1 MAKII
6 VLAGGTSE
14 EREVSLRSGAA
25 VSKALGAVRHQVE
38 TIDPTQ
44 PLSTYLDQFKQA
56 EVIFPAL
63 HGLGGEDGSLQLFL
77 EAHGIKY
84 VGSDSQASRLCFF
97 KDLSLEVM
105 LQNNILTPTTE
116 LVDFA
121 GFQHS
126 DIVSHGYV
134 LKPNDGGSSIDT
146 FVVRDPAQADL
157 PAIAAAFERHGRLI
171 LQELIEGIE
180 VTVPVVNGTVLP
192 VIEIIP
198 PENQEFDYANKY
210 NGATQEICPP
220 VNVSPAKQQAVQTLA
235 VKMDAAFG
243 CRDLSRS
250 DYIIQA
256 DGTTYALEIN
266 TIPGLTDQSL
276 LPKAAA
282 VAGMDMPTL
291 CDRLVRAALAR

>member
-220 VNVSPAKQQAVQTLA
+220 VNVSTAKQQAVQTLA

-256 DGTTYALEIN
+256 DGTIYALEIN

-276 LPKAAA
+276 LPNAAA
-282 VAGMDMPTL
+282 VAGMDMPTM
-291 CDRLVRAALAR
+291 CDRLVRAVLAR

>member
-134 LKPNDGGSSIDT
+134 LKPNDGGSSIRNLIMRIST
-146 FVVRDPAQADL
+146 TARPRKSARRSMSAQPNSRQSRRWPSKWMQPL
-157 PAIAAAFERHGRLI
+157 AAAICRVRITLFRP
-171 LQELIEGIE
+171 
-180 VTVPVVNGTVLP
+180 TALP
-192 VIEIIP
+192 MP
-198 PENQEFDYANKY
+198 WRSTPF
-210 NGATQEICPP
+210 
-220 VNVSPAKQQAVQTLA
+220 PA
-235 VKMDAAFG
+235 
-243 CRDLSRS
+243 
-250 DYIIQA
+250 
-256 DGTTYALEIN
+256 
-266 TIPGLTDQSL
+266 
-276 LPKAAA
+276 
-282 VAGMDMPTL
+282 
-291 CDRLVRAALAR
+291 

>member
-25 VSKALGAVRHQVE
+25 VSKALGAVGHQVE

-105 LQNNILTPTTE
+105 LQNNILRPTTE

-146 FVVRDPAQADL
+146 FVVRDPTQADL

-180 VTVPVVNGTVLP
+180 VTVPVVNGAVLP

-198 PENQEFDYANKY
+198 PENQEFDYDNKY

-220 VNVSPAKQQAVQTLA
+220 VNVSPDKQQVVQALA
-235 VKMDAAFG
+235 VKMDAAFS

-250 DYIIQA
+250 DYIIRA
-256 DGTTYALEIN
+256 DGTIYALEIN

-276 LPKAAA
+276 LPNAAA
-282 VAGMDMPTL
+282 VGGMDMPTL